1 MVVYGQLPPIIQGQ
15 RIMFRKLNLMKTSI
29 LLIVLVSLG
38 IPVLSLAQTA
48 SFRGTGSA
56 VVVNGDRQTASDLA
70 NRAAL
75 NKAVTKAIMSSIEK
89 GTKEERNF
97 SLRKRELLKGPFSFI
112 KHKALISEKQEG
124 AVLNVELQ
132 IKVDMQQLN
141 QYLGLQGVLAEKTI
155 KRKHAEFPT
164 IMVMV
169 VEEING
175 KINPFPFSGSL
186 IRDRLIKNKYDV
198 VDEMLIKKSI
208 KHDQAVQAV
217 LGGDTAAAQ
226 AMALQYESGV
236 LVTGRAIA
244 QKSGLKSGAMQAYS
258 ANISLEA
265 IRTDSG
271 KLIATASSNG
281 SYPHIDMMTGSRRA
295 LEEASDKAIKVLLKK
310 MVAGFEVSK
319 ESIMV
324 SINGINYQQLAIL
337 KKILKRDFPE
347 ILAIKQRSFKGK
359 VAKLDV
365 QVSSSVTEF
374 ADSVALKNFK
384 SFKMNVLSYSPGK
397 IDFRLTTK

>member
-1 MVVYGQLPPIIQGQ
+1 
-15 RIMFRKLNLMKTSI
+15 MFRKLNLMKTSI
-29 LLIVLVSLG
+29 LLIALVSVG
-38 IPVLSLAQTA
+38 IPVQSLARTA
-48 SFRGTGSA
+48 SFRGSGSA

-70 NRAAL
+70 YRAAL
-75 NKAVTKAIMSSIEK
+75 NKAVTSAIMSAIEK
-89 GTKEERNF
+89 GTKDERNF
-97 SLRKRELLKGPFSFI
+97 SLRKKELLKGPFSFLE
-112 KHKALISEKQEG
+112 HKALISEKQEG

-132 IKVDMQQLN
+132 IKVDMRKLR

-155 KRKHAEFPT
+155 KRRHAEFPT

-236 LVTGRAIA
+236 LVTGRAMA
-244 QKSGLKSGAMQAYS
+244 QKSSLKSGAMQAYS

-271 KLIATASSNG
+271 KVIATASSHG

-295 LEEASDKAIKVLLKK
+295 LEEASDKAIRVLLKK
-310 MVAGFEVSK
+310 MVAGFEVSQ

-337 KKILKRDFPE
+337 KKILRRDFPE
-347 ILAIKQRSFKGK
+347 ILAIKQRSFNGK

-397 IDFRLTTK
+397 IDFRLTAK